1 VTAEAAVA
9 SILGEAPVAAKPCER
24 RSTNQRRGSTTLF
37 AALNVLDGSVIGRNI
52 GRHGHQEFT
61 RFLKAVDLPHEPPV
75 RERQGFGGM
84 AVIGRQLRQSERWA
98 IRRGSIDFLALRL
111 RYVMPFFWS

>member
-37 AALNVLDGSVIGRNI
+37 AALNVLDGSVVGRNI
-52 GRHGHQEFT
+52 ARHGHQEFT
-61 RFLKAVDLPHEPPV
+61 RFLKAVDLRHEPPA
-75 RERQGFGGM
+75 RERQGFEVWPSSLASFANANDGQSG
-84 AVIGRQLRQSERWA
+84 AVPSA
-98 IRRGSIDFLALRL
+98 F
-111 RYVMPFFWS
+111 